1 METVSFSHMADGTA
15 EDYRFLAALEEEHV
29 RQLPERIMQAL
40 HALESTLPG
49 YQVTRLEHSLQS
61 ATHAFNSGEPE
72 EMVVAALV
80 HDIGDD
86 LAPVSHSEMAA
97 SILRPYVSERVCWIV
112 KHHGLFQT
120 YYYNHHFGRDRNI
133 REQFKSHPWYE
144 DCVHFCEHYDQNCF
158 DPDFESKP
166 LEFFRPMVEKVFS
179 RPRNRFL

>member
-1 METVSFSHMADGTA
+1 METVSFSRMADGTA
-15 EDYRFLAALEEEHV
+15 EDYRYLAMLEEEHV
-29 RQLPERIMQAL
+29 RQLPERIMKAL

-61 ATHAFNSGEPE
+61 ATHAYNAGEPE
-72 EMVVAALV
+72 EMVVAALI

-97 SILRPYVSERVCWIV
+97 SILRPYVSERVYWIV

-120 YYYNHHFGRDRNI
+120 YYYNHHFGRDRNA
-133 REQFKSHPWYE
+133 REQFKSHQWYE

-158 DPDFESKP
+158 DPEFRSKP
-166 LEFFRPMVEKVFS
+166 LEFFRPMVERVFS
-179 RPRNRFL
+179 QPNTRFL

>member
-1 METVSFSHMADGTA
+1 METVSFARMADGTA
-15 EDYRFLAALEEEHV
+15 EDYRLLATLEEEHV

-40 HALESTLPG
+40 HALENTLPG
-49 YQVTRLEHSLQS
+49 YKVSRLEHSLQS
-61 ATHAFNSGEPE
+61 ATHAYDAGEPE

-97 SILRPYVSERVCWIV
+97 SILRPYVSERIYWIV

-120 YYYNHHFGRDRNI
+120 HYYNHHFGRDRNV
-133 REQFKSHPWYE
+133 RERFKSHEWYE

-158 DPDFESKP
+158 DPDFESRS
-166 LEFFRPMVEKVFS
+166 LEFFRPMVERIFS